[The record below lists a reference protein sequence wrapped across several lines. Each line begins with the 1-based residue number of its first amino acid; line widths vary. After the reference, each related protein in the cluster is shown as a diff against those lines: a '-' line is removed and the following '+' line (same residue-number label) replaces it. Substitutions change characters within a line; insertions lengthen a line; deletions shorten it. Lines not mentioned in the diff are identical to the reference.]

1 MLPEPPPRRT
11 IWTPEMDDYVRRE
24 MEHSSYEQIGR
35 HLGLSKN
42 AVCGRVKRLGL
53 CRTEVLSRRKVHSDE
68 TRPAIAPISL
78 PTIPRRRSLDPDT

>member
-1 MLPEPPPRRT
+1 MAKKPPHRT
-11 IWTPEMDDYVRRE
+11 LWTAEMDEYVRTQMR
-24 MEHSSYEQIGR
+24 HSTFEQIGR
-35 HLGLSKN
+35 ALGVSKN

-78 PTIPRRRSLDPDT
+78 VRIPRSRVLDPDT